1 MPEALLSWLVLLPGL
16 RSHRLGEHCPP
27 IHPCFLASSSLV
39 ERLEASSGSLRG
51 PPAPSQPSHLPP
63 WCMFLSSHC
72 YSTVPCLVRPP
83 SSSQLFKLGFICG
96 RRSCAH
102 KCPARHNVST
112 PALSFCEGEEREG
125 ALVYSPCLKF
135 YNTSQVAFFFVAF

>member
-1 MPEALLSWLVLLPGL
+1 MPKAILSWMVLLPGL
-16 RSHRLGEHCPP
+16 RSHTLGEHCPH

-51 PPAPSQPSHLPP
+51 PPEPSQPSHLSP

-72 YSTVPCLVRPP
+72 YSTAPHRFALPPQASCSNWASSVEEEAVPVDVLLVTMF
-83 SSSQLFKLGFICG
+83 QLLLSHFVRE
-96 RRSCAH
+96 RRGKGH
-102 KCPARHNVST
+102 PFTRHV
-112 PALSFCEGEEREG
+112 C
-125 ALVYSPCLKF
+125 KF